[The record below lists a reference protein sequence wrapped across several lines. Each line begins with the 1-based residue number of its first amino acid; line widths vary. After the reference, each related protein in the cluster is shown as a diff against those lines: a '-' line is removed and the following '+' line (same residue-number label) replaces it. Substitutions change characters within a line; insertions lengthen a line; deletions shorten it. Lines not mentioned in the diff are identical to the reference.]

1 MKTPNTYTQINI
13 HCVFAVKGKN
23 VIIPENRSDE
33 LFKYISGIL
42 KNNKQYPLAVG
53 GYKNHVYIFFEMT
66 TGISLGEIMNKI
78 KSNSSKWINEEKMIV
93 GNFEWQNGYG
103 GFSYSKSQRNNVIQ
117 YIINQKKH
125 HKERTFREE
134 YMEMLQKFEIKY
146 EDAYLFEFYE

>member
-1 MKTPNTYTQINI
+1 
-13 HCVFAVKGKN
+13 
-23 VIIPENRSDE
+23 
-33 LFKYISGIL
+33 
-42 KNNKQYPLAVG
+42 
-53 GYKNHVYIFFEMT
+53 MT

-78 KSNSSKWINEEKMIV
+78 KSNSSKWINEQKMIV